1 MLFLV
6 VPCLNCCPY
15 CTYCIVILLLFL
27 PLTFS
32 NIITAKKSS
41 IKKWGFSRKQTI
53 VCLTKDLV
61 IYLLC
66 TSYLWFPYC
75 SSLIS
80 LLLKYIHST
89 PSSEMLPYI
98 LVYIL
103 SCIYNVIC
111 FRERKKF
118 AEVKE
123 EGKLDLLY
131 SNQHS
136 INIKIQEM

>member
-6 VPCLNCCPY
+6 VPCLNCCPF
-15 CTYCIVILLLFL
+15 CTYCIVILLFFL

-66 TSYLWFPYC
+66 TSYLWFIYIYC

-80 LLLKYIHST
+80 LLLKYIHSFNL
-89 PSSEMLPYI
+89 PSLKNMRMVRMDQTKWQL
-98 LVYIL
+98 
-103 SCIYNVIC
+103 
-111 FRERKKF
+111 KKMVF
-118 AEVKE
+118 
-123 EGKLDLLY
+123 LDSGLGSY
-131 SNQHS
+131 SIARTWNR
-136 INIKIQEM
+136 